1 MRVDLK
7 SALRSSALAK
17 SVLAA
22 AALAAAVVTAASADA
37 SHWPNRPVTVIVAV
51 AAGGNTDMMARL
63 GADRLAAKFGQP
75 FVVENRPS
83 AGGAI
88 AAGLVAN
95 AAPDGYTILFCP
107 SSTLLLTP
115 QLQKVN
121 YDPDRQLVPV
131 TNIGTG
137 AEILAIKRDL
147 PVATLPEFIAY
158 AKARPGKLNFTAA
171 GSQNL
176 THLAGA
182 LLAARA
188 GLDMVLVPAKSAPQA
203 VSDLMSGEV
212 DMYFGNASELL
223 PLAGS
228 DRIRLLAAGTAQRLA
243 TVPDLPVVAETLPG
257 FVLSSWNGF
266 VVPAGTPD
274 DIIDAIQAE
283 IAAFAKS
290 PAIAE
295 RLTGLGIVPGGLD
308 RQQVAE
314 VFRADRETFAQAL
327 VAAGLKAP

>member
-1 MRVDLK
+1 MLFKPKAVAGMPAI
-7 SALRSSALAK
+7 ALI
-17 SVLAA
+17 
-22 AALAAAVVTAASADA
+22 AASLTSAA
-37 SHWPNRPVTVIVAV
+37 GAGATPWPNRPVTVIVAV

-63 GADRLAAKFGQP
+63 GSDRLAAKFGQP

-95 AAPDGYTILFCP
+95 AAPDGYTILFAP

-121 YDPDRQLVPV
+121 YDADKQLVPV
-131 TNIGTG
+131 TNMGTG
-137 AEILAIKRDL
+137 AEIVAIKRGL
-147 PVATLPEFIAY
+147 PATNLPEFIAY
-158 AKARPGKLNFTAA
+158 AKGHPGQLNFTAA

-182 LLAARA
+182 LLVARA
-188 GLDMVLVPAKSAPQA
+188 GIDMVLVPAKSAPQA

-223 PLAGS
+223 PYAGS

-243 TVPDLPVVAETLPG
+243 AAPDLPLVGDTLPG

-274 DIIDAIQAE
+274 AIIDAIQAE
-283 IAAFAKS
+283 IAAFARS
-290 PAIAE
+290 PLVVE
-295 RLTGLGIVPGGLD
+295 RLTGLGIVPGGLS
-308 RQQVAE
+308 RREVAA
-314 VFRADRETFAQAL
+314 VFQADREVFTQA
-327 VAAGLKAP
+327 VKAAGLRAP